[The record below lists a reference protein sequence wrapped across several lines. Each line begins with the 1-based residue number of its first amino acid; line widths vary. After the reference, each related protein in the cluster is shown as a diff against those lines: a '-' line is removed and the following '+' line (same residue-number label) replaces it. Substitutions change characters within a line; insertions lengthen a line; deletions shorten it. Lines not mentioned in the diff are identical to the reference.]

1 MYKPPSTLTSVD
13 TPSPAANSTAAAAAK
28 AKKKGR
34 SQSPDTTA
42 PKTHTPTASA
52 AHSKLKGRLSKGKFE
67 STPSSLKKADA
78 AHTHADDSEAELEL
92 TRHSSASKR
101 VRLDDADDLDLSPPP
116 LLPRDGSARVRMPA
130 HFTQPTF
137 IRGGRVSVSPE
148 ASAKRPVTFGI
159 RDFNR
164 PAFHHAD
171 ALSGDRHDGP
181 QPAMAAKHSAP
192 AKRSD
197 IMSSS
202 PISAGVAKFESEPGA
217 PLTYVPFPCAA
228 RSLGRLHSMRINPFA
243 DAQMNQDDD
252 DDDDDDDDEEEDDDE
267 NDFHQAML
275 DADFD
280 FFDSQKTDG
289 NATNNLW
296 NVSQRAATEDAAA
309 AEADDTP
316 ATTPRSPQSGCDL
329 PSPGSPRC
337 KSEDEA
343 QPLRADD
350 KSMAFNA
357 VRDSVFV
364 HALPTTQVGA
374 DKACQHAGSLTLSLP
389 YTPGVAVSSPQLRAR
404 ELESDGAAGAR
415 GMGDASNLTQT
426 GTPVLQRRKHAA
438 LGDGAHALAPLKLG
452 AELMERSSSHSATYM
467 QLSPMIEMDSPL
479 LSPGLTLG
487 MHAMHAMHAKGTELP
502 SPFIMG
508 VDSLPEL
515 EHPAALDLAAA
526 EGSTTPKTFHPEVVD
541 DVLAATAVSTAASQP
556 VEAPPS
562 APKPEPKVAPAKV
575 EKPAARRPALPPPRQ
590 IRFTTL
596 DTPSNEATPAT
607 LPRVPT
613 QQQQQ
618 QQQQQASTL
627 QQHAT
632 SDGANKACAK
642 VQDATP
648 ELVHSG
654 SSSPDS
660 ASDSPSPASQAGSSG
675 SGEAEVET
683 LLFGPPEKLELHE
696 LDSAWNGSKAAALR
710 RAHVHHLEASR
721 T

>member
-1 MYKPPSTLTSVD
+1 MYKPPSTLTSVE
-13 TPSPAANSTAAAAAK
+13 TPSPATNLAATAAAK

-34 SQSPDTTA
+34 SQSPDTSTQ
-42 PKTHTPTASA
+42 TTTASA
-52 AHSKLKGRLSKGKFE
+52 TKLKRRLSKGKFE
-67 STPSSLKKADA
+67 STPSSLNKTDA
-78 AHTHADDSEAELEL
+78 AHIHADDSEAELESI
-92 TRHSSASKR
+92 RHSSASKR
-101 VRLDDADDLDLSPPP
+101 ARLDDADDLDLSPPP
-116 LLPRDGSARVRMPA
+116 LLPRDGSARVRMPT

-171 ALSGDRHDGP
+171 AVSGDRHNTP
-181 QPAMAAKHSAP
+181 HSAMAVKRSAP

-228 RSLGRLHSMRINPFA
+228 RSLGRFHNMRANPFA
-243 DAQMNQDDD
+243 HEQMDV
-252 DDDDDDDDEEEDDDE
+252 DDDDEEEDDDE

-280 FFDSQKTDG
+280 FFDSQKADG

-296 NVSQRAATEDAAA
+296 NVSQRAATEDAAV
-309 AEADDTP
+309 EDDDTP

-329 PSPGSPRC
+329 PSPDSPRC

-343 QPLRADD
+343 QPLRTDD
-350 KSMAFNA
+350 PSMAFNA

-404 ELESDGAAGAR
+404 ELELDGGAGVR
-415 GMGDASNLTQT
+415 GTGDASSLTQT

-438 LGDGAHALAPLKLG
+438 LGGDGAHALAPLKLG
-452 AELMERSSSHSATYM
+452 AELMERGSSHSATYM

-487 MHAMHAMHAKGTELP
+487 MHAMHAKGTDLP

-526 EGSTTPKTFHPEVVD
+526 DGSTTPKTFHPEAVD
-541 DVLAATAVSTAASQP
+541 DAVLPAATTVSTAASQT
-556 VEAPPS
+556 VEAPS

-596 DTPSNEATPAT
+596 DTPSNDATAAT
-607 LPRVPT
+607 LPR
-613 QQQQQ
+613 
-618 QQQQQASTL
+618 
-627 QQHAT
+627 
-632 SDGANKACAK
+632 GA
-642 VQDATP
+642 P
-648 ELVHSG
+648 
-654 SSSPDS
+654 SSS
-660 ASDSPSPASQAGSSG
+660 SS
-675 SGEAEVET
+675 SSNNNRRRLCSSMQRVA
-683 LLFGPPEKLELHE
+683 K
-696 LDSAWNGSKAAALR
+696 WSKLR
-710 RAHVHHLEASR
+710 RSWCTRARRRPTLVRIRRAPCRRRDRVDRARPRWNRSCSGLLKSWSCTSSTVPGTDPR
-721 T
+721 RQRCV